1 MHTNKVKEE
10 DKKMR
15 MEVEDEDQDEETAIV
30 QRAGRLL
37 RVAGWLTAPHVCEC
51 VSEPEVFLLLLYF
64 CVCFSLFVAWREL

>member
-37 RVAGWLTAPHVCEC
+37 RVAGWLTAPHVC
-51 VSEPEVFLLLLYF
+51 VSV
-64 CVCFSLFVAWREL
+64 